1 MHLLLL
7 MDNGILIGNYK
18 CTLGWTIWVYVANV
32 QYVMPGI
39 RKNHCICGLFL
50 NSAQILRVWDS
61 SVVNLSLIM
70 PTTIWVE
77 ICLISSH
84 LLNTKPVRTHQYD
97 PMMNTWTKWF
107 YSYLNYQY
115 KFSFN
120 RLIYHVLGF
129 KHLFS
134 IFSCQFS
141 KNKFPAACVISV
153 IRTNYCKLCL
163 QERKL
168 IK

>member
-1 MHLLLL
+1 M
-7 MDNGILIGNYK
+7 NYLGSCGK
-18 CTLGWTIWVYVANV
+18 CT
-32 QYVMPGI
+32 
-39 RKNHCICGLFL
+39 ICDAGHYKESLHMWLISKF
-50 NSAQILRVWDS
+50 STDS
-61 SVVNLSLIM
+61 SSLRFLSCDSV
-70 PTTIWVE
+70 TDNTCNSIWIG

-84 LLNTKPVRTHQYD
+84 LLNTKPVRNHQYD

-120 RLIYHVLGF
+120 RLIYHVLSF